1 GEGDQTDA
9 LRARA
14 DAVPGGHIRFA
25 GRLPAGALREAYGAA
40 HAFVLPAVVDS
51 RGDTEG
57 LGVVLVEAAEYGL
70 PLVDSAVGGIV
81 DVVEDDVTGIAVPPA
96 APQALANAL
105 RRLAEDP
112 ALATRVAENARA
124 HVRALFDWDGI
135 IDRLE
140 RAFED
145 AAHSGSSR

>member
-57 LGVVLVEAAEYGL
+57 LGVVLVEATEYGL
-70 PLVDSAVGGIV
+70 PLVASAVGGIT
-81 DVVEDDVTGIAVPPA
+81 DVVEDDVTGIAIPPA
-96 APQALANAL
+96 DPQALATAL
-105 RRLAEDP
+105 RRLADDP
-112 ALATRVAENARA
+112 PPAPRAPETAR
-124 HVRALFDWDGI
+124 
-135 IDRLE
+135 
-140 RAFED
+140 
-145 AAHSGSSR
+145 